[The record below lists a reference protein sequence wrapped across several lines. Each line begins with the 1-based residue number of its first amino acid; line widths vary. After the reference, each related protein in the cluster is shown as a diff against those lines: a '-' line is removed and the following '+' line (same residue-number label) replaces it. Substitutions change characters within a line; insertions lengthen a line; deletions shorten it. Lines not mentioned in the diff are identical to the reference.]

1 MSIFQ
6 PGLLKGQ
13 TAFITGGSSGIN
25 FGIARRYAEHGANVV
40 ILARNPEKLAKA
52 RQELEKTGARILDIS
67 ADVRDFAALQAA
79 FARAR
84 EAFGEIDIVIAGA
97 AGNFLA
103 PSAQMSANA
112 FAAVIGIDLLGT
124 FNTFRASHEHLRTPG
139 ARLLVISA
147 PQAVNPAPM
156 QTHACAAKAGI
167 ESLVKSMAIEW
178 GPAGVRINGISPG
191 GVEGTEGLQR
201 LSAGG
206 LDDEFKKTLPIPR
219 YASVDEMADMAL
231 ALVSPL
237 SSYMT
242 GHIVALD
249 GGTSLLG
256 GSYSLAYLNGRN
268 RQS

>member
-1 MSIFQ
+1 MSVFQ

-25 FGIARRYAEHGANVV
+25 FGIARRFAEHGANVAIV
-40 ILARNPEKLAKA
+40 ARNPDKLADA
-52 RQELEKTGARILDIS
+52 RRELEKTGARILALS
-67 ADVRDFAALQAA
+67 ADVRDYAALQAA
-79 FARAR
+79 YAQTR

-103 PSAQMSANA
+103 PTAQMSANA

-124 FNTFRASHEHLRTPG
+124 FNTFRAGHEHLRKPG

-147 PQAVNPAPM
+147 PQAVNPTPLQA
-156 QTHACAAKAGI
+156 HACAAKSGI
-167 ESLVKSMAIEW
+167 ESLLKSMAIEW
-178 GPAGVRINGISPG
+178 GPQGIRINGISPG

-206 LDDEFKKTLPIPR
+206 LDDDFKKTLPIAR

-231 ALVSPL
+231 VLVSPL
-237 SSYMT
+237 SAYMT
-242 GHIVALD
+242 GHVVALD
-249 GGTSLLG
+249 GGISLLG
-256 GSYSLAYLNGRN
+256 GSYTSAYLARK
-268 RQS
+268 S

>member
-13 TAFITGGSSGIN
+13 TAFITGGSSGTML
-25 FGIARRYAEHGANVV
+25 GIARRYAEHGANVV
-40 ILARNPEKLAKA
+40 ILARNPEKLANA
-52 RQELEKTGARILDIS
+52 RRELEKTGAAILDVS
-67 ADVRDFAALQAA
+67 ADVRDFAAVQAA
-79 FARAR
+79 FAQARAT
-84 EAFGEIDIVIAGA
+84 FGEIDIVIAGA

-112 FAAVIGIDLLGT
+112 FAAVIGIDLLGS
-124 FNTFRASHEHLRTPG
+124 FNTFRASHEHLRKPG

-147 PQAVNPAPM
+147 PQAVNPTPLQA
-156 QTHACAAKAGI
+156 HACAAKAGI

-206 LDDEFKKTLPIPR
+206 LDDEFKQSLPIPR

-231 ALVSPL
+231 VTPL
-237 SSYMT
+237 SAYMT

-256 GSYSLAYLNGRN
+256 GSYSLAYLNAKSRA
-268 RQS
+268 